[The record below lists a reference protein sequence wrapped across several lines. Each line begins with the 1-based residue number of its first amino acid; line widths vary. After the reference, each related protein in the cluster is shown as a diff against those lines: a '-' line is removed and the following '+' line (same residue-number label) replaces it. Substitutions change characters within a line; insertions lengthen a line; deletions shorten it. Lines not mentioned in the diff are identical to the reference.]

1 MWEKECGC
9 DLLVV
14 GNVCENIVFELF
26 FFVCVDSVE
35 KLLIVVDDWD
45 VLFLDYLIECE

>member
-9 DLLVV
+9 DFLVV

-26 FFVCVDSVE
+26 FFVYVDSVE